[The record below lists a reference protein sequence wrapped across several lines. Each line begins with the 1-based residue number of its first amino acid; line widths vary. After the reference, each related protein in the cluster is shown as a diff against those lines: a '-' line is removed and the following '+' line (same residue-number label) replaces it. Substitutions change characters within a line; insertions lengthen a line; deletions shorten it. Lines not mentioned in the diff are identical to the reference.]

1 MTRFGGGFLRFDSLY
16 WRYRKK
22 RKSSMKRLL
31 FPIKRY
37 VWYEL
42 LVVSA
47 DKDYV
52 TDLFLGAE
60 NILIRGYQIIVS

>member
-1 MTRFGGGFLRFDSLY
+1 
-16 WRYRKK
+16 
-22 RKSSMKRLL
+22 MKRLL